1 MSILQSPM
9 KKRCAIVRIA
19 RSSGGWCFHRM
30 VYSIEVFFP
39 VGISGWER
47 VALAVWQGRTLKE
60 AITNFRRNRIYE
72 NLWR

>member
-1 MSILQSPM
+1 
-9 KKRCAIVRIA
+9 
-19 RSSGGWCFHRM
+19 M

-60 AITNFRRNRIYE
+60 AITNFRMSDKQSERR
-72 NLWR
+72 LLMKPVFV